1 VKNLTVYSKCSAMH
15 SHCHSERSAQHGVK
29 NLTVQQE
36 RSAIIETMRFFTSLR
51 SFRMTKRT
59 LRSFRTTNKVIHC
72 HSEWSAQH
80 GVKNLTVYSKCSA
93 MYSHC
98 HSERSAQHGVK
109 NLVVHQELSAMHSHC
124 HSERSAQHGVKNL
137 VVQQERSAIIE
148 TMRFFT
154 SLRSFRM
161 TKRTLRSFR
170 MTEKALRSF
179 GMTEKALCSFRT
191 TNKVIHCHSER
202 SAQHGVKNLTVHQER
217 SAIIETMRF
226 FTSLRSFRMT
236 KRTLRS
242 FRTTNKVIHCHSEWS
257 AQHGVKN
264 LTVYSKCSAMYSH
277 CHSERSAQ
285 HGVKNLTVYSKC
297 SAMYSHC
304 HSERSEESHRI
315 AMKCTSRSLTAPA
328 ACSR

>member
-1 VKNLTVYSKCSAMH
+1 MAYITLVGGISPHCYSERSAQHGVKNLTVYSKCSAMH

-29 NLTVQQE
+29 NLTVHQE
-36 RSAIIETMRFFTSLR
+36 RSAMIETMRFFTSLR

-72 HSEWSAQH
+72 HSE
-80 GVKNLTVYSKCSA
+80 
-93 MYSHC
+93 
-98 HSERSAQHGVK
+98 
-109 NLVVHQELSAMHSHC
+109 
-124 HSERSAQHGVKNL
+124 
-137 VVQQERSAIIE
+137 
-148 TMRFFT
+148 
-154 SLRSFRM
+154 
-161 TKRTLRSFR
+161 
-170 MTEKALRSF
+170 
-179 GMTEKALCSFRT
+179 
-191 TNKVIHCHSER
+191 R

-217 SAIIETMRF
+217 SAMIETMRF

-242 FRTTNKVIHCHSEWS
+242 FRTTNKVIHCHSERS

-264 LTVYSKCSAMYSH
+264 LVMHQERSTPNSH